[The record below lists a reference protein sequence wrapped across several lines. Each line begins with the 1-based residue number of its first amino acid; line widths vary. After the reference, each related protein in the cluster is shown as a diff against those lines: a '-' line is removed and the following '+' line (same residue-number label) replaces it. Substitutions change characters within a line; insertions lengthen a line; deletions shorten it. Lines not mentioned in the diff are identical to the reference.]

1 MVECGM
7 KSYFSSVCAKCLAD
21 ESLFSMNVPYE
32 THSPPYRRFL
42 CYVYLSFTDYHRML
56 AYGHDLPG
64 KLTIGYDIEGT
75 ADTALY

>member
-1 MVECGM
+1 
-7 KSYFSSVCAKCLAD
+7 
-21 ESLFSMNVPYE
+21 MNVPYE
-32 THSPPYRRFL
+32 THSPSYRRFL

-56 AYGHDLPG
+56 VYGHDLPG